1 MKFIITA
8 LIISVS
14 GLFWIGSTAAGATDD
29 EGTSAEATDET
40 SGQRYCCPCCRTD
53 DDSDDSKGEE
63 TTEHHHVK
71 GEWCPC
77 CEVVW
82 DE

>member
-14 GLFWIGSTAAGATDD
+14 GLFWAGCVTAGATDD
-29 EGTSAEATDET
+29 EGTSAETTGEASD
-40 SGQRYCCPCCRTD
+40 QRYCCPCCRAY
-53 DDSDDSKGEE
+53 DDSDDNKGEA
-63 TTEHHHVK
+63 TKEHHHVK